1 MEFEVI
7 RLLLGGGLLFFGRK
21 LLWIFV
27 GAAGFMFGFTSLQ
40 RMAGDLKIWYYLAV
54 GVICGIIL
62 VVLVRMLK
70 NIAFG
75 IGGFLLGA
83 YFASG
88 LMNVLQ
94 LDLGMLKWLVMLMVG
109 AGGAA
114 LMLTLFDWSA
124 VILSAG
130 LGSLLLNQSLPL
142 EPPASQIIFFGLL
155 LLGLVMQIR
164 RSHPSQGVKSPDML
178 NEMDFVRH
186 G

>member
-21 LLWIFV
+21 LLWLFI
-27 GAAGFMFGFTSLQ
+27 GAAGFMFGFSSLQ
-40 RMAGDLKIWYYLAV
+40 RMAGDLKIWYYLGV
-54 GVICGIIL
+54 GIICGIIL
-62 VVLVRMLK
+62 VVLVRSLK

-75 IGGFLLGA
+75 VGGFLLGA

-94 LDLGMLKWLVMLMVG
+94 LELGMLQWLVMLIMG

-124 VILSAG
+124 VILSSG
-130 LGSLLLNQSLPL
+130 LGALLLIQSLPL
-142 EPPASQIIFFGLL
+142 APPASQIIFFGLL
-155 LLGLVMQIR
+155 LLGLVLQIKKSQPSKFAKTPNLSDEIGFVH
-164 RSHPSQGVKSPDML
+164 RS
-178 NEMDFVRH
+178 
-186 G
+186 

>member
-21 LLWIFV
+21 LLWLFI
-27 GAAGFMFGFTSLQ
+27 GAAGFMFGFSSLQ
-40 RMAGDLKIWYYLAV
+40 RMAGDLKIWYYLGV
-54 GVICGIIL
+54 GIICGIIL
-62 VVLVRMLK
+62 VVLVRSLK

-75 IGGFLLGA
+75 VGGFLLGA

-94 LDLGMLKWLVMLMVG
+94 LELGMLQWLVMLIMG

-124 VILSAG
+124 VILSSG
-130 LGSLLLNQSLPL
+130 LGALLLIQSLPL
-142 EPPASQIIFFGLL
+142 VPPASQIIFFGLL
-155 LLGLVMQIR
+155 LLGLVLQIR
-164 RSHPSQGVKSPDML
+164 KSQPSKFVKTPNLSDEIGFVHRS
-178 NEMDFVRH
+178 
-186 G
+186 